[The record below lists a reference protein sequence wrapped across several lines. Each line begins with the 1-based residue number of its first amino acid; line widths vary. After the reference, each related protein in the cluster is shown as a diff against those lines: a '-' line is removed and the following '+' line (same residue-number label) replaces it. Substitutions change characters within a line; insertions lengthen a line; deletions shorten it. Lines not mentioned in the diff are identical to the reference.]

1 MLKYYWYWA
10 ISLLFI
16 ESTIDRSIIFDIVD
30 VVRLPRIHIRF
41 CRRRRRPRSSLVVVA
56 VIVVAI
62 AVAFLSL
69 SLLLPNR
76 L

>member
-10 ISLLFI
+10 TSLLFI

-41 CRRRRRPRSSLVVVA
+41 CRRRRPRSRLVVVA
-56 VIVVAI
+56 VIVVVV
-62 AVAFLSL
+62 AVAFLPW

>member
-16 ESTIDRSIIFDIVD
+16 EATIDRSIIFDIVD

-41 CRRRRRPRSSLVVVA
+41 CRRRRPRCSLVVVA
-56 VIVVAI
+56 VIVVVI
-62 AVAFLSL
+62 AVAFLPL

>member
-1 MLKYYWYWA
+1 MLKYYLYWA

-41 CRRRRRPRSSLVVVA
+41 CRRRRPRSSLVVVA
-56 VIVVAI
+56 VIVVVI